1 MSALTDRAP
10 GGCSQ
15 EGGNDG
21 AGPSVP
27 AVPSAKGVFI
37 NNAWRPSLSGRELDV
52 VAPAEGIV
60 FARIAAGDD
69 LDVDLA
75 VQAARRALAGEWGR
89 LSATERGRLLSRL
102 GVLIAQH
109 AEELARLE
117 ARDTGKPLTQARND
131 MIAAARYFEFYG
143 GAADKVH
150 GDTIP
155 FMPGYFVTTEHV
167 PHGVTGHIIPWNYP
181 VQMFGRTV
189 APALAMGNA
198 CVVKPAEDACLTP
211 LRLAELAAE
220 AGFPAGAIGV
230 VPGLGEEA
238 GAALANHPGIDFLS
252 FTGSP
257 EVGTLIQAAA
267 ARNHIGV
274 TLELGGKSPH
284 VVFADADIAT
294 AAKTIALTMV
304 QNAGQTCSAGS
315 RVLIE
320 ASAFETVVAAL
331 ADEFG
336 KLTAGTPEMDLQLG
350 PVINATQKK
359 RIEGFFARAH
369 AAGVPILAKGS
380 IAAAVPEGGF
390 YVAPRIYG
398 PVPREHELARQ
409 EVFGPVLAVLPFED
423 EADAVQLANDS
434 DYGLMAAIWSRDGNR
449 ALRVS
454 RQIRAGQVY
463 INAFGA
469 GGGIELPF
477 GGMKKSGHG
486 REKGFAALYDAST
499 IRTTIFKHG

>member
-1 MSALTDRAP
+1 MTEVTKS
-10 GGCSQ
+10 
-15 EGGNDG
+15 
-21 AGPSVP
+21 P
-27 AVPSAKGVFI
+27 AQGVFI
-37 NNAWRPSLSGRELDV
+37 DNQWMASKSGKTIDV
-52 VAPAEGIV
+52 VAPAEGVV
-60 FARIAAGDD
+60 FAEIAAGNGQ
-69 LDVDLA
+69 DVDAA
-75 VQAARRALAGEWGR
+75 VAAARAALAGDWGR
-89 LSATERGRLLSRL
+89 LSATERGRLLSKFGL
-102 GVLIAQH
+102 KITEH
-109 AEELARLE
+109 AEELAQLE
-117 ARDTGKPLTQARND
+117 SRDTGKPLTQARND
-131 MIAAARYFEFYG
+131 MVATARYFEFYG

-181 VQMFGRTV
+181 AQMFGRTV
-189 APALAMGNA
+189 GPALAMGNA

-220 AGFPAGAIGV
+220 VGFPKGAINI

-238 GAALANHPGIDFLS
+238 GDALANHPGIDFIS

-257 EVGTLIQAAA
+257 EVGTLIQTAAA
-267 ARNHIGV
+267 KNHIGV
-274 TLELGGKSPH
+274 TMELGGKSPH
-284 VVFADADIAT
+284 VVFADADIPT
-294 AAKTIALTMV
+294 AAKVIATSMV
-304 QNAGQTCSAGS
+304 QNSGQTCSAGS

-320 ASAFETVVAAL
+320 ASAFDAVVAAL
-331 ADEFG
+331 AEEFG
-336 KLTAGTPEMDLQLG
+336 KLTAGTPEMDGPLG

-359 RIEGFFARAH
+359 RIEGFFERAE
-369 AAGVPILAKGS
+369 ASGVPVLAQGKVADG
-380 IAAAVPEGGF
+380 VPEDGF
-390 YVAPRIYG
+390 FVAPRIYG
-398 PVPREHELARQ
+398 PVPRENELATQ
-409 EVFGPVLAVLPFED
+409 EVFGPVLAVLRFED
-423 EADAVQLANDS
+423 EEDAVRLANDT
-434 DYGLMAAIWSRDGNR
+434 DYGLMAAVWSLDGNR

-486 REKGFAALYDAST
+486 REKGFAALHDAST